1 MFFVFFILYPSNN
14 LLPCKKPLPAPH
26 GGRFPY
32 LLLTIIICR
41 RKINRFLSIH
51 FSFLSVYLN
60 FCPLI
65 SFLLIFFCIFVAN
78 KDLCKT
84 IYYDSYCSAWHSRAE
99 T

>member
-51 FSFLSVYLN
+51 FFIFVRILEFLSAYLFFIN
-60 FCPLI
+60 LFLYFCR
-65 SFLLIFFCIFVAN
+65 
-78 KDLCKT
+78 K
-84 IYYDSYCSAWHSRAE
+84 
-99 T
+99 